1 MDSGGG
7 AVEADREAGREAD
20 REPDRE
26 ADREPDREPDRKP
39 GREGEG
45 GNQWSIFSRIPSSG
59 QVLSRDSSTVGCRW
73 VPREMVGVQPSE
85 HPTLQAS
92 SPRLNAYGSLDGDL

>member
-20 REPDRE
+20 RE
-26 ADREPDREPDRKP
+26 ADREPDREPD
-39 GREGEG
+39 REGEG

-59 QVLSRDSSTVGCRW
+59 QVLTRFFDRWVPLGAVGCRGRW
-73 VPREMVGVQPSE
+73 LVSSLRSIQPSK
-85 HPTLQAS
+85 HPVLV
-92 SPRLNAYGSLDGDL
+92 